1 MKKAPR
7 GATMRPI
14 VFCHFFLLGRGQKE
28 GYQQPTD
35 GPADGQALLQRY
47 EDASKTTNKLAK
59 LEMIA

>member
-1 MKKAPR
+1 
-7 GATMRPI
+7 MRPI